1 VALVKEPAQCYNPS
15 DKRDFYMKI
24 YELMV
29 IFDGSLDEEAYKA
42 AVENVEKTIKTK
54 GGTVTAL
61 DEWGK
66 RRMVYAIKH
75 QDFGY
80 YAVYRLTAEKT
91 TVPADI
97 QSTLKI
103 QDAILRSMI
112 TLAKT
117 KKAAAPSK
125 KAAAVAE

>member
-1 VALVKEPAQCYNPS
+1 
-15 DKRDFYMKI
+15 MKI

-29 IFDGSLDEEAYKA
+29 ILDGSLDEDKYKA
-42 AVENVEKTIKTK
+42 ALENVEKTIKSK

-66 RRMVYAIKH
+66 RKLVYTIKH

-80 YAVYRLTAEKT
+80 YVVCRLTAEKAE
-91 TVPADI
+91 VPAAI
-97 QSTLKI
+97 QTALKI
-103 QDAILRSMI
+103 QDVVLRSMI

-117 KKAAAPSK
+117 KKAASPSAEAAKPAK
-125 KAAAVAE
+125 KAATADKE

>member
-1 VALVKEPAQCYNPS
+1 
-15 DKRDFYMKI
+15 MKI

-29 IFDGSLDEEAYKA
+29 ILDGQLDEDAYKA
-42 AVENVEKTIKTK
+42 ALEKIEKNIKAK

-66 RRMVYAIKH
+66 RKLVYPIKH

-80 YAVYRLTAEKT
+80 YAVYRLTAEKAE
-91 TVPADI
+91 VPAAI

-103 QDAILRSMI
+103 QDNVLRSMI
-112 TLAKT
+112 TIAKAKKT
-117 KKAAAPSK
+117 ITSTSEETVAKKATTETVK
-125 KAAAVAE
+125 E

>member
-1 VALVKEPAQCYNPS
+1 
-15 DKRDFYMKI
+15 MKI

-29 IFDGSLDEEAYKA
+29 IFDGSLDEDGYKSA
-42 AVENVEKTIKTK
+42 LEMAEKTIKSK

-66 RRMVYAIKH
+66 RRLVYAIKH

-80 YAVYRLTAEKT
+80 YAVYRFTAEKAN
-91 TVPADI
+91 VPADI
-97 QSTLKI
+97 QASLKI
-103 QDAILRSMI
+103 QEGVLRSMI
-112 TLAKT
+112 TLAKV
-117 KKAAAPSK
+117 KKAASKESSKK